1 MRPAVLL
8 KTQMKRDPHI
18 WALAQRLFD
27 ETIDDSVEEVYEFLL
42 EDLEIKTKAEFQHLL
57 RNA

>member
-1 MRPAVLL
+1 
-8 KTQMKRDPHI
+8 MKRDPHI
-18 WALAQRLFD
+18 WALTQRLFD
-27 ETIDDSVEEVYEFLL
+27 ETVDDSVEEVYEFLL